1 VRRLAT
7 WILGLVVLLGM
18 VPASPPAG
26 AGAAPDL
33 ILHDAL
39 VLTMNAEAPSA
50 SAIAVA
56 GDRIVAVGSDAEVL
70 PLAGPGTSVV
80 DLDGR
85 IITPGFIDSHSHWI
99 GDRGLFGVGTA
110 QEAIQMALE
119 GGWTS
124 INELFVNQ
132 DRLDELT
139 SLDAAGELRLRVNA
153 YFPVNYTPNQH
164 FGFWFSELT
173 PGAQAGPR
181 LRYAGAKFFIDD
193 CGPNSYYLSEPRD
206 DGDRGQFNWNRRQLR
221 RLVERIHDAGWQIAA
236 HSCGDGAT
244 DEILDAFDLAL
255 DGEPGGQFRHRLE
268 HMIVLRDDQ
277 LRRMRR
283 LGISPSIQ
291 VTFVDTGW
299 LRDLRRVFDVDE
311 LDELFG
317 RWRDLVDEQRLRSM
331 GSTDTPFG
339 EGPNLRPTTV
349 MDALVQATTKKARP
363 DDRVPAWMRDQR
375 LTLGQALRLLTTGG
389 AYGVFAEDD
398 LGMLAPG
405 MLADLVVLSEDPH
418 EVPRIELER
427 IDVLMVFVGGGLAV
441 CAPAV
446 SALCP

>member
-7 WILGLVVLLGM
+7 RILGLVVLLGM

-85 IITPGFIDSHSHWI
+85 SVTPGFIDSHSHWI

-206 DGDRGQFNWNRRQLR
+206 DGDRGQFN
-221 RLVERIHDAGWQIAA
+221 IGTAG
-236 HSCGDGAT
+236 SCAD
-244 DEILDAFDLAL
+244 
-255 DGEPGGQFRHRLE
+255 
-268 HMIVLRDDQ
+268 
-277 LRRMRR
+277 
-283 LGISPSIQ
+283 SSN
-291 VTFVDTGW
+291 
-299 LRDLRRVFDVDE
+299 
-311 LDELFG
+311 
-317 RWRDLVDEQRLRSM
+317 
-331 GSTDTPFG
+331 GSTMPAGRSPRTAAAT
-339 EGPNLRPTTV
+339 ERPTRSWTRSTWRSR
-349 MDALVQATTKKARP
+349 ANRA
-363 DDRVPAWMRDQR
+363 
-375 LTLGQALRLLTTGG
+375 G
-389 AYGVFAEDD
+389 
-398 LGMLAPG
+398 
-405 MLADLVVLSEDPH
+405 S
-418 EVPRIELER
+418 
-427 IDVLMVFVGGGLAV
+427 
-441 CAPAV
+441 
-446 SALCP
+446 SAIGWST